1 MKKKLLTMVLTCSM
15 AFALCVGCGQTAPVA
30 TNENATEE
38 VSEVTAEE
46 NVSTANEEANA
57 QVLEDG
63 VYDAKFT
70 TDSNMF
76 HINETLDDMGI
87 LTVENGEMTIH
98 ITLPSKSIVNLF
110 PGTAEDAQKEGAVL
124 LEPTVDKVTYEDGT
138 TEEVH
143 GFDVPVPVID
153 EEFDLALI
161 GTKEKWYNHKVMV
174 SEVKPH
180 ETDADKE
187 AADAVADMIDQ
198 IYVQTWTEETEAQCA
213 AAKAGWDALTDEQ
226 KELVEGDDA
235 DPDYFGRDTGDAS
248 KDDPLNGDEI
258 GDKEILVVSFGTSFN
273 DSRAED
279 IGGIEKAIA
288 KAYPDWSVRRAFTA
302 QIIINHVMARDG
314 EKIDNVDQALQR
326 AIDNGVSTLVIQP
339 THLMHGAEYD
349 ELVETL
355 KDYED
360 KIENVAIAE
369 PLLGEVGKDASV
381 INEDKEAVAKAITAA
396 AVKKA
401 GFDSLDAAKDA
412 STAFVFMGHGTS
424 HTAKVTYSQ
433 MQTQMDELGYEN
445 VFIGTVEGEPE
456 ETELSEVINKVKE
469 AGYKN
474 VILRPLMVVAGDH
487 ANNDMAGDDE
497 DSWKSGFLADG
508 SFDSVECQISG
519 LGRIE
524 DVQKLYVEHTGS
536 VLK

>member
-15 AFALCVGCGQTAPVA
+15 AFALCVGCGQTAPVV

-38 VSEVTAEE
+38 VSEVPAEE
-46 NVSTANEEANA
+46 NVSTTNEEANA

-76 HINETLDDMGI
+76 HINEMLDDMGT

-187 AADAVADMIDQ
+187 AADAVAELIDQ
-198 IYVQTWTEETEAQCA
+198 IYAQTWTEETEAQCA

-396 AVKKA
+396 AVKEA